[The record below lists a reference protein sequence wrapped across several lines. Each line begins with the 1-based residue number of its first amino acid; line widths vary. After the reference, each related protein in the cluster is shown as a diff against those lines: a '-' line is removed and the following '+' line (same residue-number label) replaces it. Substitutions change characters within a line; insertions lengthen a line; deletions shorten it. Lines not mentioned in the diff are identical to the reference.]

1 MRYQN
6 WDVLLFPGDCR
17 TPIQEFDTKCF
28 VLDQNV
34 GSLGDATADKHR
46 NHFESMTLVPILTSF
61 VASLERGA
69 SFRISIHSWEKPKP
83 SQLLLS
89 YKTPDESTLF
99 ESRVYLDGVLV
110 VHTLSGSPRNANETD
125 RNGQYLRFP
134 KFHREILQQH
144 GWEPGELI
152 GRIKVVI
159 AEGVLRE
166 TTPPAPSTTRFDRL
180 RDVVAFSFQHA
191 PQDILEYSQIAWP
204 NAKMF
209 ADVRKKVSRLGPIGS
224 RIFGIPGHEAHSHSP
239 QRLPPI
245 ASRSKQPSASDKHQK
260 VFEPENHSS
269 FQPGPS
275 GQGSDLVGP
284 KDIATE
290 HIVSK
295 ALLPDDDPFVS
306 SHQSPA
312 AIQQWRSMLRST
324 SRDVSMPDY
333 TSNKSVFNSEMSGV
347 SVERANFEQRVNE
360 ANPEEILQAL
370 SPARREQLFKALSA
384 SNSPASASGT
394 RPPANTP
401 QLTADFQNTS
411 VVNQAGMNGG
421 ALGGVHTKLWQEPR
435 QRPRTCSESTS
446 ARSIAEPS
454 NHSKECTSPRK
465 PREMSVSADGSH
477 LLPVAPRSQSL
488 RISRHRSASNG
499 PKRKRRSAS
508 PPVHIAERETILGM
522 VDTPASSASKK
533 EQVEQRQLRPNESP
547 VLPISTGTECD

>member
-34 GSLGDATADKHR
+34 GSVGEATADKHR
-46 NHFESMTLVPILTSF
+46 NRFESMTLVPILTSF

-89 YKTPDESTLF
+89 YKAPDESALF

-110 VHTLSGSPRNANETD
+110 A
-125 RNGQYLRFP
+125 
-134 KFHREILQQH
+134 FHREILRQPD
-144 GWEPGELI
+144 WEPGELI

-166 TTPPAPSTTRFDRL
+166 NTPPAPSTARFDRL

-191 PQDILEYSQIAWP
+191 PQGESSHEFLGRLFSDTYSDVLEYSQIAWP

-209 ADVRKKVSRLGPIGS
+209 ADVQQKASRLGPIGS
-224 RIFGIPGHEAHSHSP
+224 RVFGIPGHEAHSHSP

-245 ASRSKQPSASDKHQK
+245 ASRSKQLSANDKYQK
-260 VFEPENHSS
+260 VLDPQNRSS

-275 GQGSDLVGP
+275 GKGFDLDGLKNGSREQHLVGR
-284 KDIATE
+284 A
-290 HIVSK
+290 VFQ
-295 ALLPDDDPFVS
+295 DDDPFVS

-324 SRDVSMPDY
+324 SHDVSMPDY
-333 TSNKSVFNSEMSGV
+333 TSNKSVFNTEMSGV
-347 SVERANFEQRVNE
+347 SVERASFEQQVNE
-360 ANPEEILQAL
+360 ANPDEIVHAL

-384 SNSPASASGT
+384 SNSPASGIGT
-394 RPPANTP
+394 RPPTNTP
-401 QLTADFQNTS
+401 QLSADFKNT
-411 VVNQAGMNGG
+411 NIAHPAGATGSTLGG
-421 ALGGVHTKLWQEPR
+421 AHAKLWQEPR

-446 ARSIAEPS
+446 ARSTTEPS
-454 NHSKECTSPRK
+454 IHHGREYISPRK
-465 PREMSVSADGSH
+465 PREMSVPGEASL
-477 LLPVAPRSQSL
+477 LLPAAPRSQSL

-508 PPVHIAERETILGM
+508 PSIDIAEQDTIF
-522 VDTPASSASKK
+522 VVATTPASSASNE
-533 EQVEQRQLRPNESP
+533 EQMGPRPLKPTAS
-547 VLPISTGTECD
+547 LGGPISTGIDRN